1 VGGEQVGTWTR
12 STPCTAC
19 SYVVGGDQS
28 GKVYS
33 VDELT
38 GNTKW
43 SVDFS
48 PSGLNRANNIQA
60 AVAAQL
66 RADSDASFQ
75 STYAADVIF
84 AASRNTTATNCGSS
98 TTNNKLFAINE
109 ATGSVLWTF
118 NDACGAAPAGG
129 TVDYIAGMP
138 YVDYARNRLYVGS
151 GDAGGSQRSL
161 WIIKT
166 VDGEG
171 VLKGQVLT
179 CAACSGLGAID
190 ASPMLG
196 TNGSTLY
203 FGNTAGR
210 LYAFDVNTL
219 TVRWYRDMGAAIKG
233 FVWDNGGGWLY
244 FSTTNTVWRVKD
256 NFNDTGAINSTD
268 NVRSTISWQRTVNGA
283 SVPLLLTNAVYV
295 GSSSDFLLHEI
306 ALDNSVEKTLTLDG
320 TAVGDVSTDDGTAVY
335 VSTTAGKLYKVQVP
349 LP

>member
-1 VGGEQVGTWTR
+1 
-12 STPCTAC
+12 
-19 SYVVGGDQS
+19 
-28 GKVYS
+28 VYS

-38 GNTKW
+38 GNSKW

-320 TAVGDVSTDDGTAVY
+320 TAMGDVSTDDGTAVY